1 MPLLLLYKK
10 MVEYHDILWDI
21 ATAKNSGVSDVEV
34 LYKYAPP
41 ISSFF
46 NWRDSRVMDEISWY
60 GWFIGKFMNPMYQHK
75 SCFKVVTLTIISFPL
90 RFFR

>member
-1 MPLLLLYKK
+1 MRCLLSAFVNSHNFQRLCPCFLLYKK

-60 GWFIGKFMNPMYQHK
+60 GWFIGKFVDPM
-75 SCFKVVTLTIISFPL
+75 
-90 RFFR
+90 

>member
-1 MPLLLLYKK
+1 MLDGCLLSVRQNSPTSNASMPLLLLYKK

-60 GWFIGKFMNPMYQHK
+60 GWFIGKFMNPM
-75 SCFKVVTLTIISFPL
+75 
-90 RFFR
+90 

>member
-1 MPLLLLYKK
+1 MRGFLSVRQLTHNFQRLPLLLLLYEK

-21 ATAKNSGVSDVEV
+21 ATAKNSAVSDVEV

-60 GWFIGKFMNPMYQHK
+60 GWFIGKFVNPM
-75 SCFKVVTLTIISFPL
+75 
-90 RFFR
+90 

>member
-1 MPLLLLYKK
+1 MRCLLSVPSTHTTSNACMPLLLLYKK

-21 ATAKNSGVSDVEV
+21 ATAKNSNKTDVEV

-46 NWRDSRVMDEISWY
+46 NWRDSRVIDEISWY
-60 GWFIGKFMNPMYQHK
+60 GWFIGKFVNQM
-75 SCFKVVTLTIISFPL
+75 
-90 RFFR
+90 

>member
-1 MPLLLLYKK
+1 MRVLLSGVRQLTQLPTPALAFCLYKK

-60 GWFIGKFMNPMYQHK
+60 GWFIGKFVDPM
-75 SCFKVVTLTIISFPL
+75 
-90 RFFR
+90 

>member
-1 MPLLLLYKK
+1 

-21 ATAKNSGVSDVEV
+21 ATAKNSKLPDVEV
-34 LYKYAPP
+34 LYKYVPP

-60 GWFIGKFMNPMYQHK
+60 GWFIGKFVNQM
-75 SCFKVVTLTIISFPL
+75 
-90 RFFR
+90 